1 MVADRGALASALDSG
16 THARAE
22 SSGLIR
28 QRSEEHDDAS
38 QTPVVRSFTYVDPVE
53 NHRPVRA
60 EDLPLIPSESVVLVD
75 TSGDV
80 DRHPGNDHGTRRSAP
95 RSLRVPGTFL
105 VGPPVQPCP
114 SEPPP
119 ADVVVRGRPVRSKLG
134 RSSPAPRPSTSLH
147 SPDAHIAGCAGP
159 RKRPVMSLVARSVS
173 NGEGAS
179 SLHDHYVF
187 AGDRRHCPVP

>member
-1 MVADRGALASALDSG
+1 VRDSQGPVGGRRPEGEASEHADVSMVADRGALASALDSG

-80 DRHPGNDHGTRRSAP
+80 DRAPGKRSRNPEIRSSIASRPWNLPRGSTSSALSVRAASSRRRRSW
-95 RSLRVPGTFL
+95 
-105 VGPPVQPCP
+105 
-114 SEPPP
+114 
-119 ADVVVRGRPVRSKLG
+119 
-134 RSSPAPRPSTSLH
+134 SSGSFQ
-147 SPDAHIAGCAGP
+147 
-159 RKRPVMSLVARSVS
+159 ARS
-173 NGEGAS
+173 
-179 SLHDHYVF
+179 
-187 AGDRRHCPVP
+187 